1 MATIVD
7 PDGAR
12 VPRDPPKST
21 GVWPHQWEQAAE
33 VHVRVPLEEGDG
45 AKIDTAAL
53 AGLVSTHLAAAG
65 ISGAGQAEAYLA
77 VRMA

>member
-7 PDGAR
+7 SDGTR
-12 VPRDPPKST
+12 VPRNPPKST

-33 VHVRVPLEEGDG
+33 VHVRVPLKEGEG

-53 AGLVSTHLAAAG
+53 AELVGGHLAAAG
-65 ISGAGQAEAYLA
+65 VSGADQAEAYLVA
-77 VRMA
+77 RMA